1 MPQCTYQI
9 LFKSG
14 KKFVD
19 ARTCVCTGAWT
30 LRPALLGRLLP
41 SASTVRPQIFFRD
54 LNDSGVDLRPKQ
66 LMWSNGAAITVC

>member
-41 SASTVRPQIFFRD
+41 SASTNFFSWFER
-54 LNDSGVDLRPKQ
+54 LRSRPK
-66 LMWSNGAAITVC
+66 T